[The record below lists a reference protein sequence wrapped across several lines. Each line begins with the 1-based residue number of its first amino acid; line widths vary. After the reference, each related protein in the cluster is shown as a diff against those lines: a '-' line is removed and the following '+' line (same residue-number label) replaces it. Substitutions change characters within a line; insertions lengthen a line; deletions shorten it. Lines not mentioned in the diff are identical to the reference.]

1 MNARGIANACV
12 MLMVGVGAQGAGALP
27 APRIDAQTHV
37 LTIAEESPAATPEA
51 PTPAGA
57 AQEPV
62 YIGNEPLE
70 ACMERWDPG
79 THMTKEAWRQSCQR
93 IRAEREPYVKGK

>member
-1 MNARGIANACV
+1 MSACGFPIG
-12 MLMVGVGAQGAGALP
+12 LALAILGAIAQGAAALP
-27 APRIDAQTHV
+27 VSRIDMETHV
-37 LTIAEESPAATPEA
+37 LVIAENTGPASTEA
-51 PTPAGA
+51 PTPAEPT
-57 AQEPV
+57 QEPA

-70 ACMERWDPG
+70 SCMNRWDPG

>member
-1 MNARGIANACV
+1 MSACGFPIG
-12 MLMVGVGAQGAGALP
+12 LALAILGAIAQGAAALP
-27 APRIDAQTHV
+27 AARIDAQMHI
-37 LTIAEESPAATPEA
+37 LLIAEDTA
-51 PTPAGA
+51 PTQAPAPA
-57 AQEPV
+57 EPTQEPA

-70 ACMERWDPG
+70 SCMNRWDPG